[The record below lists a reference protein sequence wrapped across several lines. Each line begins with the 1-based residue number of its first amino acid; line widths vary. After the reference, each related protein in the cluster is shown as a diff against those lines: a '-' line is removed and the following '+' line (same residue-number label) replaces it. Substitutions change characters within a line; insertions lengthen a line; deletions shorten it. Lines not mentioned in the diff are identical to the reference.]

1 MSNKI
6 ARNLHFYISIPIVI
20 AVALVYGFQPNLLF
34 DIHPKSIDEHNVYKA
49 IMGIYLAFAFFWS
62 LALVQKH
69 YWKAATI
76 SNILF
81 MLGLAFGRLISFT
94 MDGIPSSLL
103 LFGCFGELILA
114 FYGYYL
120 LKRAAK

>member
-1 MSNKI
+1 MRNTVI
-6 ARNLHFYISIPIVI
+6 QNLHFYISIPIVI
-20 AVALVYGFQPNLLF
+20 VVALIYGFQPNLLF
-34 DIHPKSIDEHNVYKA
+34 DIQPNSVDEHNVYKA

-62 LALVQKH
+62 LALVQKQ

-81 MLGLAFGRLISFT
+81 MLGLALGRLISFAV
-94 MDGIPSSLL
+94 DGIPSSLL
-103 LFGCFGELILA
+103 FLGCFGELIIA

-120 LKRAAK
+120 LKKTN